1 MNRRDQL
8 VIKLAALQVKHYGTF
23 DPEFIK
29 EAVHDIGMLSGA
41 REGYNIL
48 EDDPLVKYFRPYVE
62 QMQKNPLLKQPSI
75 TDTYS
80 QAQTTTKDM
89 LKTLPQGQGII
100 SSSNYQSYNPNVKV
114 SPELQKTMETALKH
128 QFGEASIQQMAQE
141 GSNQIPQYMK
151 PEAGA
156 PQMPETHNHLNYANM
171 GLAGGAIGATIL
183 AALLAKKKAKNK
195 TTR

>member
-1 MNRRDQL
+1 MNRRDEL
-8 VIKLAALQVKHYGTF
+8 IIKLAALQVKHYGTF

-29 EAVHDIGMLSGA
+29 EAVHDIGVLSGG

-48 EDDPLVKYFRPYVE
+48 EDDPLVKYFRTYVE
-62 QMQKNPLLKQPSI
+62 QMQKDQLIKQPSI

-100 SSSNYQSYNPNVKV
+100 SSNNYQSYNPNVKV
-114 SPELQKTMETALKH
+114 SPELQKTMGTALKH
-128 QFGEASIQQMAQE
+128 QFGEASVQEMAQE
-141 GSNQIPQYMK
+141 GSKQIPQYMK

-156 PQMPETHNHLNYANM
+156 SQISETHNHLNYANM